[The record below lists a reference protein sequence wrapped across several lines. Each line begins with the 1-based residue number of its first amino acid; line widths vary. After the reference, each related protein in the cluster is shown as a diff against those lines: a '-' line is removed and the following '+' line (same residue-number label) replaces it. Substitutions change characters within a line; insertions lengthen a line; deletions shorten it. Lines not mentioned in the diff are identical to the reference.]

1 MKEFLFISI
10 TLIISIIFICPSIFK
25 ISVIECTISKSYNI
39 IDISYWVSG
48 ADMPTPRTELT
59 GTVLDE
65 KIYVIGGYVKKG
77 KKDIVEVYDPDKNK
91 WSTVASLPEP
101 LDHPAAASYKDKLY
115 VIGGAIRSNVPSEKL
130 FIYEP
135 VIDEW
140 KEGEPMPTA
149 RRALTANFIDG
160 ILYTIGGEGHF
171 HKTLN
176 VNEAY
181 DPVSNTWTEKEPMP
195 TARHHLTSAVVD
207 GKLYVIGGRQTNET
221 SSYSNFDTVEMYDP
235 ITNTWTEKEPMP
247 TKRSGLAA
255 VSIEDEI
262 YVIGGEERNGKIGKT
277 FNNNEKYNTV
287 SNTWKAEPPM
297 PTARHGLAV
306 SIIDHRIYAIGGGPQ
321 PGGLKE
327 SFSGENEI
335 YILKK

>member
-1 MKEFLFISI
+1 
-10 TLIISIIFICPSIFK
+10 
-25 ISVIECTISKSYNI
+25 
-39 IDISYWVSG
+39 
-48 ADMPTPRTELT
+48 
-59 GTVLDE
+59 
-65 KIYVIGGYVKKG
+65 
-77 KKDIVEVYDPDKNK
+77 
-91 WSTVASLPEP
+91 
-101 LDHPAAASYKDKLY
+101 LY
-115 VIGGAIRSNVPSEKL
+115 VVGGAIRSNVPSDKL
-130 FIYEP
+130 FIYDP

-207 GKLYVIGGRQTNET
+207 GKLYVIGGRQTNEKPHVVV
-221 SSYSNFDTVEMYDP
+221 DTVEMYDP

-247 TKRSGLAA
+247 TKRSAMTA
-255 VSIEDEI
+255 VAVIDDI
-262 YVIGGEERNGKIGKT
+262 YVLGGAIEECPPSKGAQPNRV

-297 PTARHGLAV
+297 PTARHGPLSAL
-306 SIIDHRIYAIGGGPQ
+306 IDGEKIYAIGGGPQ
-321 PGGLKE
+321 PC
-327 SFSGENEI
+327 FSLSNMTEI
-335 YILKK
+335 FLLAN